1 MDGRCL
7 SCDLNEQT
15 ETLPPPERLYLDD
28 YWRVAHAWS
37 SLPGWL
43 VVVLRRHDES
53 IAELSEA
60 EAMSSDMSYAPRR
73 WRSSRSSTG
82 ASTPTSCC
90 SQSKTVIN
98 TFTSMWFQG

>member
-37 SLPGWL
+37 SLPDG
-43 VVVLRRHDES
+43 
-53 IAELSEA
+53 
-60 EAMSSDMSYAPRR
+60 SSSSCDDMPSP
-73 WRSSRSSTG
+73 SR
-82 ASTPTSCC
+82 
-90 SQSKTVIN
+90 N
-98 TFTSMWFQG
+98 